1 MIKTL
6 LITGENCHDWHRSSP
21 FVKNLLEATG
31 KFAVDLT
38 ETPLPVLEDAAA
50 LAEYDLLFTEWLGAD
65 WSNLA
70 QQNFA
75 AAVAGGTDLVV
86 LHGADNA
93 FPGWVEYEKML
104 GILWREDSN
113 HTDYHEF
120 EVKITDPDHPITR
133 GMEDFKIW
141 DELYQ
146 NLVPMHNIPY
156 HVLATAYSSPD
167 HNGTG
172 KAEPMMVV
180 SEYGAAR
187 VFHMVLGHVW
197 EPGVWE
203 NYPGDKMTT
212 FENPHFQRAL
222 VRGCEWAATGRVGD

>member
-6 LITGENCHDWHRSSP
+6 LITGHNSHDWRRSSP

-31 KFAVDLT
+31 KFSVDLT
-38 ETPLPVLEDAAA
+38 ETPVEVLADLPARAP
-50 LAEYDLLFTEWLGAD
+50 YDLFFTEWHAAE
-65 WSNLA
+65 WSDRA
-70 QQNFA
+70 KQNFV
-75 AAVAGGTDLVV
+75 AAVQNGTDLVV

-93 FPGWVEYEKML
+93 FDGWVEYEKML
-104 GILWREDSN
+104 GILWREGSN

-156 HVLATAYSSPD
+156 HVLATAYAAPEFHGVGSD
-167 HNGTG
+167 Q
-172 KAEPMMVV
+172 PMMVV

-197 EPGVWE
+197 PKGWWE

-222 VRGCEWAATGRVGD
+222 VRGCEWAATGAVS